1 MQTVRKK
8 QRDYNREYALY
19 HGKPEQIKRR
29 AQRNKTRRMM
39 MKQGLVRKGDGMDVD
54 HRNNNV
60 YDQRRSN
67 LQVMTASKNRSKK

>member
-1 MQTVRKK
+1 MRQVRK
-8 QRDYNREYALY
+8 RDYKREYAIY

-39 MKQGLVRKGDGMDVD
+39 AKQGLVRRGDGMDVD

-60 YDQRRSN
+60 YDQSRGN
-67 LQVMTASKNRSKK
+67 LQVISKSKNRSKK